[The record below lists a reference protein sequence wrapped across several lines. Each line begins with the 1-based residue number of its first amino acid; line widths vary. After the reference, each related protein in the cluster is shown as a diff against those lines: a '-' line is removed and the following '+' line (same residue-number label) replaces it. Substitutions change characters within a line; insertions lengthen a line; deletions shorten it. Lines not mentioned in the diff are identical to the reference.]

1 MRKFI
6 AVLALLLSTLAAR
19 ADISVSG
26 DGKVTVVPNLAQ
38 LMLSLNSEG
47 PTASDALDA
56 NNAAMK
62 LLLKKLAGFGIA
74 DKDVKTT
81 GFNVAPKYKHETGK
95 DPVLVGYVV
104 SHSLTV
110 KVRKIDDTGKVV
122 DALVNY
128 GLQEDNGVFGCLPP
142 ELDATPAPVLRVDGV
157 TFTLDDET
165 KALDEARKAAVIDA
179 RRKAELYAAAAGV
192 SVGKVLNISEVTV
205 NWAPR
210 MWSEQEIKAA
220 AADGVPFS
228 KGEQQ
233 VSATITVVFAIADA
247 K

>member
-6 AVLALLLSTLAAR
+6 AVLALLLSTVAAR

-38 LMLSLNSEG
+38 LMLSLTSEG
-47 PTASDALDA
+47 STASDALDA

-81 GFNVAPKYKHETGK
+81 GFHVEPKYKHEKDK

-104 SHSLTV
+104 THALTV
-110 KVRKIDDTGKVV
+110 KVRNIDDTGKVV

-128 GLQEDNGVFGCLPP
+128 GLQDNAVFGCLPP
-142 ELDATPAPVLRVDGV
+142 DFEATAAPILRVDGV

-165 KALDEARKAAVIDA
+165 KLLDEARKAAVADA

-192 SVGKVLNISEVTV
+192 SVGKVVSISEITV

-210 MWSEQEIKAA
+210 TWSVQELKAA
-220 AADGVPFS
+220 SADGVPFS

-233 VSATITVVFAIADA
+233 VSASITVVFAIGDA

>member
-6 AVLALLLSTLAAR
+6 AVLAVMLSTIAAR
-19 ADISVSG
+19 ADIHVSG

-47 PTASDALDA
+47 PTAADALDA

-62 LLLKKLAGFGIA
+62 ALLKKLAGFGIA
-74 DKDVKTT
+74 DKDVQTT
-81 GFNVAPKYKHETGK
+81 GFHVAPKYKQEKDK

-110 KVRKIDDTGKVV
+110 KVRNIDDTGKVV
-122 DALVNY
+122 DALVKN
-128 GLQEDNGVFGCLPP
+128 GVQEDNGVFGCLPP
-142 ELDATPAPVLRVDGV
+142 DFVETAAPILRVDGV

-165 KALDEARKAAVIDA
+165 KALDEARKAAVADA

-192 SVGKVLNISEVTV
+192 SVGKVLSISEVTV

-210 MWSEQEIKAA
+210 MWSEQELKAA
-220 AADGVPFS
+220 GPDGVPFS

-233 VSATITVVFAIADA
+233 VSANVTVVFAIGDA